1 MTQVLYSFSIRYL
14 TWTINIIQFCYVVVQ
29 NVVKGCSLHKTPT
42 NVGGR
47 VASMYARLLLQAK
60 EDARALIT
68 FNVLFSFLNF
78 QEDQKNGRGDE
89 FQTNIMMRGLS
100 PSDYVLHTL
109 ANVNTNDLEQ
119 TLLVSDK
126 FFVCSLL
133 LDLILCQ
140 IFCSILQFYRFA
152 LAYF

>member
-1 MTQVLYSFSIRYL
+1 M
-14 TWTINIIQFCYVVVQ
+14 
-29 NVVKGCSLHKTPT
+29 
-42 NVGGR
+42 GGR
-47 VASMYARLLLQAK
+47 VASIYARLLLQAK
-60 EDARALIT
+60 EDAHALIK
-68 FNVLFSFLNF
+68 FNVLFSFLIF
-78 QEDQKNGRGDE
+78 QEDQKNGRGGE

-133 LDLILCQ
+133 DLILCQ
-140 IFCSILQFYRFA
+140 RFCSILQFYRFA